1 MQNPVFAD
9 ILDQDGKVRKDRH
22 AADYSMEEVVPSEAL
37 VSIAVL
43 LKSRHEKKNRS
54 HHWGAKSGSPKK
66 DIVLLSAQIPLMT
79 SPANADKA

>member
-37 VSIAVL
+37 MSIAVF
-43 LKSRHEKKNRS
+43 LKSRHEKRTGLTIGEQSLGRLGKTLSYYPHKS
-54 HHWGAKSGSPKK
+54 H
-66 DIVLLSAQIPLMT
+66 
-79 SPANADKA
+79 